1 MSFIRYHLDLN
12 STILMDKLCQEA
24 SVFVAAGDAFGMDQ
38 YIRIAF
44 GQEKS
49 VLDEAFSRIQQTL
62 ENLR

>member
-1 MSFIRYHLDLN
+1 
-12 STILMDKLCQEA
+12 MDKLCQEA